1 MKKLTLKT
9 NQLKGFMNP
18 FPYLPALEHLDI
30 EGNQITSLK
39 ELAKLDEHIKS
50 INMLANPV
58 TDELG
63 ENLKK

>member
-1 MKKLTLKT
+1 
-9 NQLKGFMNP
+9 MNP